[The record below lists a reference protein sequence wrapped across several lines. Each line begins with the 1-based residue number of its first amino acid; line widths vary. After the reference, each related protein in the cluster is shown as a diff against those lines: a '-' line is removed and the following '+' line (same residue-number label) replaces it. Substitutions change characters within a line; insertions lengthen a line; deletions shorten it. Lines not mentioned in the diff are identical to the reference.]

1 MDIIRGTC
9 LVQVSGYP
17 GVVKL
22 AEKNN
27 ADRGGYLVDTLQEA
41 QSTVINRV
49 YIRDDEIRN
58 QVFVQPV
65 QAVFPG
71 KKSVDFQKFMDD
83 QVVINQVPVHRIA
96 VDNDNNWCFQLLLF
110 A

>member
-1 MDIIRGTC
+1 M
-9 LVQVSGYP
+9 VQVSGHP
-17 GVVKL
+17 GVVKC

-27 ADRGGYLVDTLQEA
+27 PDRGGYLVDTLQEA
-41 QSTVINRV
+41 QCTVISRV

-58 QVFVQPV
+58 KVFVQPV

-71 KKSVDFQKFMDD
+71 KKSMNFQKFMDD
-83 QVVINQVPVHRIA
+83 QVVINQVPVYRIA
-96 VDNDNNWCFQLLLF
+96 VDNDNNWCFQLFIL